1 MARNTQYLNQA
12 LNTVIMA
19 GTPMVDFMSGDSIRI
34 IRNSEGSAMEVGF
47 DGATTMFSTD
57 QSGTVEIDFKQTSP
71 SLDFLGSLNKAQKTA
86 AATLFNGQVITSA
99 RASIR
104 LEGVSI
110 SSMGT
115 TGTGGK
121 TASAQTVVFNVQK
134 IIDN

>member
-1 MARNTQYLNQA
+1 MRNTQFLNQA

-19 GTPMVDFMSGDSIRI
+19 GVPMVDFMSGDSIRI
-34 IRNSEGSAMEVGF
+34 IRNSEGSSMEVGL
-47 DGATTMFSTD
+47 DGATTLFSTD
-57 QSGTVEIDFKQTSP
+57 DSGTVEIDFKQTSA
-71 SLDFLGSLNKAQKTA
+71 SLDALGALYKAQKTA
-86 AATLFNGQVITSA
+86 QAILFSGQIITSA

-110 SSMGT
+110 ASMGT
-115 TGTGGK
+115 TATGGK